1 MNLPTLALALVREY
15 SKPVTRPDWR
25 KLNRLPLYKLYDEI
39 MKKKQ
44 NNTWIYGSVFQK
56 FVYDIQRGNSWS
68 DLYRYCNL
76 HGIKACSQ
84 HFGIQYDEL
93 VHLMNRTF

>member
-1 MNLPTLALALVREY
+1 MELPDDVLQIIREY

-25 KLNRLPLYKLYDEI
+25 TLNRLPLYKLYDEI
-39 MKKKQ
+39 MEKKQ
-44 NNTWIYGSVFQK
+44 NGRWNYTPLLRM
-56 FVYDIQRGNSWS
+56 FVYDIQRGNCWS